1 MKVDPNQF
9 DYVMYVDASGDDGFA
24 FERGATICYA
34 AAAFLVKKE
43 DIAHN
48 LEILKQI
55 KTIVGCKETDEVKY
69 SRVRRHRRGAE
80 ALGLLKDAKG
90 QLSCQVVFKK
100 GVDQAEYQGNKK
112 LSILC
117 HLMALRALDNYCLEE
132 NSKILIAIDRM
143 KNTEEVPLAGAFDYI
158 KNQRDR
164 QYTEQIVFRDSKD
177 ANFLLIQI
185 ADLLC
190 GAIREH
196 FEQYETHKDMLYFK
210 TLCPL
215 CVMAAVAHKRTQP
228 LCKNGKRR
236 ASRILASKSMSYI
249 LPLFPI
255 RTVNELREYLTMEP
269 VKMAFKHAYMTCERK
284 K

>member
-24 FERGATICYA
+24 FDRGATTCYV
-34 AAAFLVKKE
+34 AAAFLVKQE

-48 LEILKQI
+48 LAILKKI

-69 SRVRRHRRGAE
+69 SRVRRHRRSAE

-90 QLSCQVVFKK
+90 KLSCQVVFKK
-100 GVDQAEYQGNKK
+100 EVDQAHYQGNKH

-117 HLMALRALDNYCLEE
+117 HLMALRSLDKYCLEE

-143 KNTEEVPLAGAFDYI
+143 KNTEETPLADVFDQI
-158 KNQRDR
+158 KGQRTR
-164 QYTEQIVFRDSKD
+164 KYTERIVFRDSKD
-177 ANFLLIQI
+177 SNFLLIQI

-196 FEQYETHKDMLYFK
+196 FEQYEDYEDMCYFK
-210 TLCPL
+210 NICPL
-215 CVMAAVAHKRTQP
+215 CVRVRKGKPP
-228 LCKNGKRR
+228 LCKKGKQRV
-236 ASRILASKSMSYI
+236 SKIITSKNLKYI
-249 LPLFPI
+249 LSLFP
-255 RTVNELREYLTMEP
+255 VQSPNDLREYLTMEP
-269 VKMAFKHAYMTCERK
+269 AKMIFQHAYMSCERK

>member
-24 FERGATICYA
+24 FGRGATTCYA
-34 AAAFLVKKE
+34 AAAFLVRRE

-48 LEILKQI
+48 LEILKKI
-55 KTIVGCKETDEVKY
+55 KAIVGCKETDEVKY
-69 SRVRRHRRGAE
+69 SQIRRHRRGAE

-90 QLSCQVVFKK
+90 QLSCQIVFKK
-100 GVDQAEYQGNKK
+100 EVDQAKYQGNKH

-117 HLMALRALDNYCLEE
+117 HLMALRSLDKYCLEE

-143 KNTEEVPLAGAFDYI
+143 KNTEEVPLEGAFDRI
-158 KNQRDR
+158 NSQGAKK
-164 QYTEQIVFRDSKD
+164 YTKKIVFRDSKD

-185 ADLLC
+185 TDFLC

-196 FEQYETHKDMLYFK
+196 FERYDTHEDMLYFK
-210 TLCPL
+210 NLCPL
-215 CVMAAVAHKRTQP
+215 CVMATRAHKRILP

-236 ASRILASKSMSYI
+236 AANIIASKSLKYI
-249 LPLFPI
+249 LPLFSI
-255 RTVNELREYLTMEP
+255 HTTNELREYLTMEP
-269 VKMAFKHAYMTCERK
+269 VNMIYKHAYMSCERK

>member
-34 AAAFLVKKE
+34 AAAFLVKTE

-55 KTIVGCKETDEVKY
+55 KAVVGCKETDEVKY

-90 QLSCQVVFKK
+90 QLSCHVVFKK
-100 GVDQAEYQGNKK
+100 EVDQEEYKGNKS
-112 LSILC
+112 LSVVC
-117 HLMALRALDNYCLEE
+117 HLMALRSLNRYDLEE
-132 NSKILIAIDRM
+132 NSKILVAIDRM
-143 KNTEEVPLAGAFDYI
+143 KATEEKPLAHIFERI
-158 KNQRDR
+158 RSQRKKN
-164 QYTEQIVFRDSKD
+164 YTEQIVFKDSKD
-177 ANFLLIQI
+177 ADFLLIQI

-196 FEQYETHKDMLYFK
+196 FEQYETQEDMIYFK
-210 TLCPL
+210 PLCPYCL
-215 CVMAAVAHKRTQP
+215 SVAAAHKGSQP
-228 LCKNGKRR
+228 LCRKGRSRTSKILTSKNLR
-236 ASRILASKSMSYI
+236 YI
-249 LPLFPI
+249 FHLFPA
-255 RTVNELREYLTMEP
+255 RSSADMLDYLAMDP
-269 VKMAFKHAYMTCERK
+269 LKMVKRHFYMCCHRK

>member
-55 KTIVGCKETDEVKY
+55 KAIVGCNEKDEVKY
-69 SRVRRHRRGAE
+69 SRIRRHRRGAE
-80 ALGLLKDAKG
+80 ALGLLRDAKG
-90 QLSCQVVFKK
+90 QLSCQIVFKK
-100 GVDQAEYQGNKK
+100 EVDQAKYQGNKH

-117 HLMALRALDNYCLEE
+117 HLMALRSLDKYCLEE
-132 NSKILIAIDRM
+132 DSKILIAIDRM
-143 KNTEEVPLAGAFDYI
+143 KNTEEVPLADVFDHI
-158 KNQRDR
+158 KSQRKR
-164 QYTEQIVFRDSKD
+164 HYTEQIVFRDSKD

-190 GAIREH
+190 GSIREH
-196 FEQYETHKDMLYFK
+196 FEQYETHEDMLYFK
-210 TLCPL
+210 DLCPL
-215 CVMAAVAHKRTQP
+215 CVKAALAHKRIQP

-236 ASRILASKSMSYI
+236 ALSILASKSLKYI

-255 RTVNELREYLTMEP
+255 HTESELREYLTMEP
-269 VKMAFKHAYMTCERK
+269 VKMVYRHVYMTCERK